1 MTEPI
6 DTSEKLHQDLLEES
20 LEELYEQAPAGYVF
34 TLPNGTFAKVN
45 QTFLTWIGYPR
56 AALLNGTRFQDLL
69 TVAGKIFYETH
80 YVPLLHMQGFANE
93 IALDLVCHDG
103 HHLPVLINT
112 AQTRDRAGTPLF
124 HRTTIF
130 NARERRQYERE
141 LLLARNN
148 AEHAV
153 QAKVRL
159 LATLSH
165 ELRTPLQ
172 AITLA
177 VHLLERTNPNPKQQ
191 KYIRTLQS
199 SSHSLLALVN
209 DILDYHKIEADKVL
223 LEERHFNVRDL
234 LIDVLDRVA
243 AKAEEKQLAL
253 DMDVDEQL
261 PPYLVGDPVKIGQVL
276 MNLMSNAIKFTE
288 QGGVL
293 LTVQVNDMRLDAVT
307 IRFSVQD
314 TGIGIAPDR
323 LAYIFEEFTQASP
336 EITTRYGGTGLGLA
350 ICRKLVQL
358 YSSDLHVDSRVGEG
372 STFSFNLHLK
382 VGQEG
387 ES

>member
-1 MTEPI
+1 M
-6 DTSEKLHQDLLEES
+6 
-20 LEELYEQAPAGYVF
+20 
-34 TLPNGTFAKVN
+34 
-45 QTFLTWIGYPR
+45 
-56 AALLNGTRFQDLL
+56 
-69 TVAGKIFYETH
+69 
-80 YVPLLHMQGFANE
+80 
-93 IALDLVCHDG
+93 
-103 HHLPVLINT
+103 
-112 AQTRDRAGTPLF
+112 
-124 HRTTIF
+124 
-130 NARERRQYERE
+130 
-141 LLLARNN
+141 
-148 AEHAV
+148 
-153 QAKVRL
+153 
-159 LATLSH
+159 
-165 ELRTPLQ
+165 
-172 AITLA
+172 
-177 VHLLERTNPNPKQQ
+177 
-191 KYIRTLQS
+191 
-199 SSHSLLALVN
+199 
-209 DILDYHKIEADKVL
+209 
-223 LEERHFNVRDL
+223 RDL

-261 PPYLVGDPVKIGQVL
+261 PTYLVGDPVKIGQVL

-372 STFSFNLHLK
+372 STFSFDLHLK

>member
-1 MTEPI
+1 
-6 DTSEKLHQDLLEES
+6 
-20 LEELYEQAPAGYVF
+20 
-34 TLPNGTFAKVN
+34 
-45 QTFLTWIGYPR
+45 
-56 AALLNGTRFQDLL
+56 
-69 TVAGKIFYETH
+69 
-80 YVPLLHMQGFANE
+80 
-93 IALDLVCHDG
+93 
-103 HHLPVLINT
+103 
-112 AQTRDRAGTPLF
+112 
-124 HRTTIF
+124 
-130 NARERRQYERE
+130 

-148 AEHAV
+148 AEQAV

-177 VHLLERTNPNPKQQ
+177 AHLLERTNPNPKQQ
-191 KYIRTLQS
+191 KYIRTVHS
-199 SSHSLLALVN
+199 SSQSLLALVN
-209 DILDYHKIEADKVL
+209 DILDYHKIEADKVT
-223 LEERHFNVRDL
+223 LEERRFNLRE
-234 LIDVLDRVA
+234 LITDVLDRVA

-253 DMDVDEQL
+253 QVDVDEQL
-261 PPYLVGDPVKIGQVL
+261 PTYLVGDPVKIGQIL
-276 MNLMSNAIKFTE
+276 MNLVSNAIKFTE

-293 LTVQVNDMRLDAVT
+293 LTVQVNDVGPDAVV
-307 IRFSVQD
+307 ISVSVQD

-323 LAYIFEEFTQASP
+323 LGYIFEEFTQASP

-382 VGQEG
+382 VGQAG
-387 ES
+387 EA